1 MDNIINQIDEI
12 NNIIITNNIK
22 DQALLNDFDR
32 VCKIFWNY
40 CDEYGRS
47 QTFPD
52 FFKMNDLDYFE
63 LKLCSI
69 KEMI

>member
-1 MDNIINQIDEI
+1 MDNIINQINEI
-12 NNIIITNNIK
+12 NNIIITNNIQ
-22 DQALLNDFDR
+22 DQTLLNDFDR

-40 CDEYGRS
+40 CNEYNRG

-52 FFKMNDLDYFE
+52 YFKMNDLDYFE
-63 LKLCSI
+63 LKLNSI